1 MQADSAPNMG
11 VIELYITVVL
21 CYCSLF
27 FSWLFSSEEE
37 LTPVQ
42 VAKA

>member
-1 MQADSAPNMG
+1 MQADSAPNMDAL
-11 VIELYITVVL
+11 ELYITIVL
-21 CYCSLF
+21 GCCSLF

-37 LTPVQ
+37 LTPAQ